1 MILDQYGQPWKV
13 AHAAEYN
20 PRRGSQFAVRND
32 DIERLIPSS
41 DRKALASLSN
51 RLFINMGVPRACIL
65 QKADYS
71 VGEAWLPSYI
81 GQDKEKGDKVAKF
94 MHDIWLPQADIRGG
108 IFDWWKMLELTS
120 VEIDRAG
127 DVFWLMV
134 KGDDNFPRIQ
144 MIPSH
149 RCYSG
154 SDTVVKEGKYR
165 GYRICDGVIYYSS
178 GRPAAYQFNV
188 GKDGKEDMVTIP
200 ATDVIHIFDPTHC
213 DQGRGYPAFT
223 HALESLKMS
232 LLSLEDERVRQQIIS
247 RLHLT
252 VFNQNGSPDLDD
264 PRTSLL
270 ENTAG
275 NTGFTHQSFPGG
287 VYYMSSEGN
296 EKIEQIKHDN
306 PGEIWESFQDRIARD
321 AIIPVWSYSV
331 WKSTGQGTSERG
343 EIVKCRRF
351 VTKRQGQLWYAARRA
366 LTWAYSVFAEQG
378 RVPKLSAPTLWD
390 FSKPPRLSVDD
401 GRESK
406 MELEELRTGSR
417 NLDEVLEAR
426 GLRQDDFYMK
436 RAWSV
441 AERKAIAA
449 KVAQEASTK
458 YGMEIEIEDREMFMM
473 TPNEMGDQSESNKN
487 PKEELDDE
495 NDSSRK

>member
-1 MILDQYGQPWKV
+1 MSNWP
-13 AHAAEYN
+13 
-20 PRRGSQFAVRND
+20 
-32 DIERLIPSS
+32 
-41 DRKALASLSN
+41 LS
-51 RLFINMGVPRACIL
+51 
-65 QKADYS
+65 
-71 VGEAWLPSYI
+71 
-81 GQDKEKGDKVAKF
+81 F
-94 MHDIWLPQADIRGG
+94 MHDVWLPQADIRGG
-108 IFDWWKMLELTS
+108 IFDWWKLLELS
-120 VEIDRAG
+120 SIEIDVAG

-149 RCYSG
+149 RCYSRG
-154 SDTVVKEGKYR
+154 ETVVNDGEYK
-165 GYRICDGVIYYSS
+165 GYRICDGVIYYAS
-178 GRPAAYQFNV
+178 GRPAAYRFNI
-188 GKDGKEDMVTIP
+188 GKDGKELMKDIP
-200 ATDVIHIFDPTHC
+200 AKDIIHIFDATHC

-252 VFNQNGSPDLDD
+252 VFNQNGAPNLDD
-264 PRTSLL
+264 PRNSLL
-270 ENTAG
+270 GEESEHSE
-275 NTGFTHQSFPGG
+275 FVHQEFPGG
-287 VYYMSSEGN
+287 VYYMSSDGK
-296 EKIEQIKHDN
+296 EKIEQIKHEN
-306 PGEIWESFQDRIARD
+306 PGEVWESFQDRIARD

-366 LTWAYSVFAEQG
+366 FTWAYSVFAEQG
-378 RVPKLSAPTLWD
+378 RIPVVSAPTLWD

-436 RAWSV
+436 RAWAV

-449 KVAQEASTK
+449 KVSQEASEK
-458 YGMEIEIEDREMFMM
+458 YQIEIKIEDREMFML
-473 TPNEMGDQSESNKN
+473 TPNEV
-487 PKEELDDE
+487 KEVNEQE
-495 NDSSRK
+495 EPGTNQTNNSQ

>member
-1 MILDQYGQPWKV
+1 MILDSYGQPYKI
-13 AHAAEYN
+13 AHAADQSR
-20 PRRGSQFAVRND
+20 RRGPQFQTRND
-32 DIERLIPSS
+32 DIERLITAT
-41 DRKALASLSN
+41 DRKTLASLSN

-71 VGEAWLPSYI
+71 VGEAWLPSYT
-81 GQDKEKGDKVAKF
+81 GKDKDKGDRVSKF
-94 MHDIWLPQADIRGG
+94 MHDVWLPQADIRGG
-108 IFDWWKMLELTS
+108 IFDWWKLLELS
-120 VEIDRAG
+120 SIEIDVAG
-127 DVFWLMV
+127 DVFWMMV

-154 SDTVVKEGKYR
+154 SETVVKDGIYK

-178 GRPAAYQFNV
+178 GRPAAYRFNI
-188 GKDGKEDMVTIP
+188 GKDGNEKMKDIP
-200 ATDVIHIFDPTHC
+200 AKDIIHMFDATHC

-252 VFNQNGSPDLDD
+252 VFNQNGAPNLDD
-264 PRTSLL
+264 PKNSLL
-270 ENTAG
+270 GEVEG
-275 NTGFTHQSFPGG
+275 HDGFVQQQFPGG
-287 VYYMSSEGN
+287 VYYMSSDGK
-296 EKIEQIKHDN
+296 EKIEQIKHEN
-306 PGEIWESFQDRIARD
+306 PGEIWESFQDRMARD

-366 LTWAYSVFAEQG
+366 FTWAYSVFAEQG
-378 RVPKLSAPTLWD
+378 RIPVVNAPTLWD

-449 KVAQEASTK
+449 KVSQEASEK
-458 YGMEIEIEDREMFMM
+458 YGTEIKIEDREMFML
-473 TPNEMGDQSESNKN
+473 TPNEVKEVEQIGKTETQTEEDQ
-487 PKEELDDE
+487 
-495 NDSSRK
+495 